1 MLYGQK
7 QANCEPAL
15 GLLPQ
20 AILDFMNRYSSPTGK
35 AIWIVLA
42 FTLLIGI
49 LIFWKLKQAPA
60 GGPPGGPQSGG
71 KTPPQ
76 KVSAVVA
83 RNSAISLD
91 LEFSG
96 NLISWNE
103 VQISPEAAGRI
114 VFLNL
119 KEGQIVKEGEKLLGL
134 FDEDLRAQE
143 QKLLLQE
150 SIALRNLDR
159 SRELLKSK
167 AGTQQETDNA
177 ENLINNIRADLNLL
191 RANLKKTILNAPF
204 SGTIGLCNVSKG
216 SFVSTGQALAWLRET
231 NRLKV
236 EFSVPEQYAGL
247 FENGHDIRF
256 ATGNPADTFSARV
269 YASEPS
275 IDPGTR
281 TLTIRAEFR
290 NDGNKLRPGSFAKV
304 WPENRR
310 ISNALLLPSQA
321 IIPDNRGKKVIV
333 SHNGKAEFKVVQT
346 GLRDKDKVQVISG
359 ISEGDTVLTTG
370 LMFVKPDSEII
381 ITKLD

>member
-1 MLYGQK
+1 
-7 QANCEPAL
+7 
-15 GLLPQ
+15 
-20 AILDFMNRYSSPTGK
+20 MNQNSTSSRK
-35 AIWIVLA
+35 AIQIVLA

-49 LIFWKLKQAPA
+49 LIFWKLKQTPS
-60 GGPPGGPQSGG
+60 GPPVGPQAGA
-71 KTPPQ
+71 KAPPQ
-76 KVSAVVA
+76 KVSAVIA
-83 RNSAISLD
+83 SNSEISLD

-114 VFLNL
+114 VYLNL
-119 KEGQIVKEGEKLLGL
+119 KEGQSVKEGEKLLGL

-167 AGTQQETDNA
+167 AGTQLETDNA

-191 RANLKKTILNAPF
+191 RANLKKTNLNAPF
-204 SGTIGLCNVSKG
+204 SGTIGLCNISKG
-216 SFVSTGQALAWLRET
+216 TFVSPGQALALLRET

-247 FENGHDIRF
+247 FENGHNIQF
-256 ATGNPADTFSARV
+256 ATGNPADTFSAKV

-333 SHNGKAEFKVVQT
+333 SHNGKAEFRVVQT
-346 GLRDKDKVQVISG
+346 GLRDKDKVQIISG